1 MGTMHGHGP
10 DLRWAFAAAAL
21 GAKAAH
27 LAAHAHKHGHGHE
40 GSHGWSRS
48 WGHGCGPQAKGDFPG
63 PGFGW
68 FFGGGGP
75 GPWGPPPGPWG
86 RGAPPWARGPR
97 GRGPRARKGNVRAA
111 ILALLAEEPRNGY
124 QIIQEINERSG
135 GGWKP
140 SPGAVYPALQ
150 QLADEGLIR
159 GEEGE
164 GRRTFHLTDE
174 GRAYVAEHPEMV
186 DEPWAQM
193 APDFGEGVP
202 DLFKQVARTGA
213 AVMQVVNS
221 GSPDQVAK
229 AGEVLAEARRRLY
242 LILAEDE
249 DTDEDADGDADDGPP
264 TAHEPG
270 KE

>member
-1 MGTMHGHGP
+1 MGRMHGHGP

-21 GAKAAH
+21 GAKAARM
-27 LAAHAHKHGHGHE
+27 AAHAHKHGQHGH
-40 GSHGWSRS
+40 GWGTG
-48 WGHGCGPQAKGDFPG
+48 WGHGCGPRARGDFPG
-63 PGFGW
+63 PAFAW
-68 FFGGGGP
+68 LFGGGP
-75 GPWGPPPGPWG
+75 GPWGPRPGPWG
-86 RGAPPWARGPR
+86 GGAPPWAKGPR

-159 GEEGE
+159 GEEGG

-174 GRAYVAEHPEMV
+174 GRAYVAEHPEEV
-186 DEPWAQM
+186 EEPWAEM

-202 DLFKQVARTGA
+202 DLFQQAARTGA
-213 AVMQVVNS
+213 AVMQIVHS

-229 AGEVLAEARRRLY
+229 AGEVLAEARRKLY

-249 DTDEDADGDADDGPP
+249 DQEADDDSPP
-264 TAHEPG
+264 TAHDPSE
-270 KE
+270 E